1 MTFIKRGI
9 KKISNTLESGVSMV
23 GSKAQVFHG
32 TAVKTAGGLLKGD
45 LFKDS
50 KDGKIKSKK
59 ASAAAKRSSNLGA
72 FKAKKGSK
80 GFQKSPKKGS
90 VEYNNNL

>member
-45 LFKDS
+45 LFKGA
-50 KDGKIKSKK
+50 DGKIKSKK
-59 ASAAAKRSSNLGA
+59 ASGGQEELQPRCVQGEE
-72 FKAKKGSK
+72 
-80 GFQKSPKKGS
+80 GFQGIPKVAEEG
-90 VEYNNNL
+90 

>member
-9 KKISNTLESGVSMV
+9 KTMTNKIEAGVATV

-32 TAVKTAGGLLKGD
+32 TALKTAGGLLKGD
-45 LFKDS
+45 LFKG

-59 ASAAAKRSSNLGA
+59 ASAAAKKNGNLGT
-72 FKAKKGSK
+72 FKKSKGSK
-80 GFQKSPKKGS
+80 FELSPKRGS
-90 VEYNNNL
+90 VEYNNKI

>member
-9 KKISNTLESGVSMV
+9 KKMTNTLESGVSLV

-45 LFKDS
+45 LFKGA
-50 KDGKIKSKK
+50 DGKIKSKK